1 MNDSPILEPPT
12 SPGVYEDISDEV
24 YHADRVSLSSTGAR
38 KLLEPGGPAKF
49 QGGVRKDSEDFDIGH
64 AAHTLLLGTGPG
76 LVEVKYDTWN
86 TKAAKEERAKAR
98 AEGKT
103 PLLSKQLDAV
113 QEMVSV
119 AQAVPEVIA
128 LLSGGRAEV
137 SGYAMDPRTWVMMR
151 ARPDYLRETGERV
164 VEMTDYKTSADA
176 SPCGFEKSAASW
188 GYHQQDAWY
197 RAVWTELGYRVERFT
212 FIAQE
217 KTPPYLVSLHEFTAA
232 DIAIADIL
240 NARALRLFVQCQDS
254 GTWPGYGTAVHTM
267 RLPYWA
273 RYGVEANT

>member
-1 MNDSPILEPPT
+1 MNDNPITEPPT
-12 SPGVYEDISDEV
+12 TPGVYEGISDEV
-24 YHADRVSLSSTGAR
+24 YHSDRNSLSSSGAR

-49 QGGVRKDSEDFDIGH
+49 VGEVRKESEDFDIGH

-76 LVEVKYDTWN
+76 LVEVKFDNWN

-113 QEMVSV
+113 QEMVAV
-119 AQAVPEVIA
+119 AQSIPEVVA

-164 VEMTDYKTSADA
+164 VEMVDYKTGADT
-176 SPCGFEKSAASW
+176 SPRGFEKSAANW
-188 GYHQQDAWY
+188 CYHQQEAWY
-197 RAVWTELGYRVERFT
+197 KAVWTELGYRVDRFT

-217 KTPPYLVSLHEFTAA
+217 KVPPYLVSLHEFTAD
-232 DIAIADIL
+232 DIEIANVL

-254 GTWPGYGTAVHTM
+254 DEWPGYGTSVNTM

-273 RYGVEANT
+273 RYGVEVNA